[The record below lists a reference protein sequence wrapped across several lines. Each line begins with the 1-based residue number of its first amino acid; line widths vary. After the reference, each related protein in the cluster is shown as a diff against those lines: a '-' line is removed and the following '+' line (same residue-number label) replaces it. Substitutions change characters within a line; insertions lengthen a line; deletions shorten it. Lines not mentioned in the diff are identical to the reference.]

1 MSFAQYMALKKG
13 PLPPM
18 FVHVTSKKGPIFYIC
33 FTNILLA
40 ESNLNFYFDW
50 KFASAWKSISH
61 CKLFEVIWL
70 NIVLCLHIKFVKGTP
85 LAHIF
90 ALFWKKYDLLQSLRL
105 QSGSSAFKHNNAKT
119 KCESLKEGLRDISEK
134 WGPRDDSLVRL
145 PYYPPLLS
153 IYKRKN

>member
-1 MSFAQYMALKKG
+1 MALKKG
-13 PLPPM
+13 PLPLCL
-18 FVHVTSKKGPIFYIC
+18 FTLHQKRAPIFDTCYTKIS
-33 FTNILLA
+33 LA
-40 ESNLNFYFDW
+40 ESNSNFYFVW

-61 CKLFEVIWL
+61 CKLFDVIWFYD
-70 NIVLCLHIKFVKGTP
+70 VLCLHIKVVKGLT

-90 ALFWKKYDLLQSLRL
+90 ALFWKTYDLLQSVRL

-119 KCESLKEGLRDISEK
+119 NAKVSKRGPRDISEK
-134 WGPRDDSLVRL
+134 WGPRADSLVRL